1 VVLQHIIFR
10 EATVDDIK
18 QIQTVRNSVTENMLS
33 NPNLVTDKHCE
44 EFLTIRGKGWV
55 CEVENEVVGF
65 AIADLVDHNIW
76 ALFLTP
82 NFEKRGIGTQLHTMM
97 LDWYFTQTKD
107 TVWLGTAFN
116 TRAEKFYRKAG
127 WTEVGTHGSDEIKFE
142 MTYDSWLQI
151 RQAHNTLA
159 AD

>member
-1 VVLQHIIFR
+1 MVLQHIIFR

-55 CEVENEVVGF
+55 CEVDNQVVGF

-76 ALFLTP
+76 ALFLKP
-82 NFEKRGIGTQLHTMM
+82 SFEKQGIGRQLHTMM

-142 MTYDSWLQI
+142 MTYDSWQQI
-151 RQAHNTLA
+151 RQAQNT
-159 AD
+159 

>member
-1 VVLQHIIFR
+1 MVLQHIIFR